1 MTLPFQVEFDSPM
14 ELLKI
19 DGGKLRA
26 LVDQSSDK
34 DALYT
39 MAGLWY
45 LIQRCICGDTDAFL
59 RRILD
64 SRSI

>member
-39 MAGLWY
+39 MAGL
-45 LIQRCICGDTDAFL
+45 
-59 RRILD
+59 
-64 SRSI
+64 